1 MTRKQPDRDRI
12 EQYIAS
18 QVARLE
24 KATGRSIAQWIRIA
38 RTCPPGTV
46 PERLRWFRTQHGL
59 GPARAALVLGRALGP
74 SALLERPPADPLARL
89 FAGRYEAQRVTYDAV
104 TAFVRRLGPGTV
116 KPGKGYVSLYRL
128 KHYAALKPGR
138 AGLVL
143 GLALAKYPRDGAL
156 VEVKRFG
163 GNPRIR
169 RALVLA
175 NARGFNTAAKA
186 LLRQAYSEA

>member
-1 MTRKQPDRDRI
+1 MTRKQPERDRI
-12 EQYIAS
+12 EQYITS

-24 KATGRSIAQWIRIA
+24 KATGKSIAQWIRIA
-38 RTCPPGTV
+38 RKCPPGTV
-46 PERLRWFRTQHGL
+46 PERLRWFRLHHGL
-59 GPARAALVLGRALGP
+59 GPARAALVLGRAFGVA
-74 SALLERPPADPLARL
+74 ALAEPAPADPLARL
-89 FAGRYEAQRVTYDAV
+89 FTEKFKTQRAAFDAV
-104 TAFVRRLGPGTV
+104 LRFVKRLGPGTV

-138 AGLVL
+138 TGLVV
-143 GLALAKYPRDGAL
+143 GLALAKYPRDAGL

-175 NARGFNTAAKA
+175 KARDFNKVAQT
-186 LLRQAYSEA
+186 LVRQAYSEA